1 MRSKKKPAAAKKE
14 RRVPTTDVTPGSGN
28 VFADLGLPDAEDLL
42 VKARIVSQIGM
53 LIRESGLTRRAFARR
68 EGIRYTTFCNWTQG
82 AAKRAG
88 AGLPAVAPV
97 RFAEVALPAS
107 ASMGG
112 GVLEVRLADGTTVRG
127 GNVEELA
134 ALVRALR
141 S

>member
-1 MRSKKKPAAAKKE
+1 MPRE
-14 RRVPTTDVTPGSGN
+14 RR
-28 VFADLGLPDAEDLL
+28 EQL
-42 VKARIVSQIGM
+42 VAAF
-53 LIRESGLTRRAFARR
+53 RESGLTRRAFARR
-68 EGIRYTTFCNWTQG
+68 EGIRYTTFCNWTQR

-88 AGLPAVAPV
+88 AGVPAVAPV

-107 ASMGG
+107 VSASV
-112 GVLEVRLADGTTVRG
+112 GVLEVRLPDGTTMRG